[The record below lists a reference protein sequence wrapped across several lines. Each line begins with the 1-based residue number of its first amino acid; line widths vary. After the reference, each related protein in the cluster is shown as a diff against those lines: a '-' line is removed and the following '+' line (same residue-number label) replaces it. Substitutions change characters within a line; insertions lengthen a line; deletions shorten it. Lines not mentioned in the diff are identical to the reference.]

1 MCTASCVWSVA
12 EGSAVAEIMQIGHTN
27 ASMTL
32 VPQAY
37 PSTFGFTF
45 VDCPGFQD
53 NRGAELNISNAV
65 NIKNFVIKAKTVRI
79 VVLINFFS
87 LIADRGKGLQDTIKV
102 LIDLFGDIATL
113 IEVRACVCV
122 VVCVR
127 VCKCLCVLCV
137 CVCVCVRTCVSM
149 SVSVCVRVRVCMCET
164 CVWCVVDLFAVNI
177 LRCRT
182 LKKGSS
188 ENCCVR
194 GHMYLYTPESPLY
207 AHKHI
212 YLQ

>member
-113 IEVRACVCV
+113 IEVRACVYEFVYVCLCANACV
-122 VVCVR
+122 FCVCVCVY
-127 VCKCLCVLCV
+127 VCACVRSCACV
-137 CVCVCVRTCVSM
+137 CVCVCVCACV
-149 SVSVCVRVRVCMCET
+149 CAYVREFLKICCEGSGEN
-164 CVWCVVDLFAVNI
+164 FATI
-177 LRCRT
+177 F
-182 LKKGSS
+182 
-188 ENCCVR
+188 
-194 GHMYLYTPESPLY
+194 
-207 AHKHI
+207 
-212 YLQ
+212 